1 MEDSF
6 MLRKPEVANILLW
19 IIAIFTTFLMVKDSG
34 VFTYLGPVYAICM
47 IGSVV
52 TVKKA
57 LQNKK

>member
-1 MEDSF
+1 

-57 LQNKK
+57 LQNKNS